1 MTYVIIRRC
10 PVCPTINAH
19 AEQLM
24 LAFKRDRRVLAMRID
39 GSFDEFS
46 VIVDGE
52 PIDAM
57 DGDALRPVDELT
69 AEIRERLAGLVA
81 V

>member
-10 PVCPTINAH
+10 PVCPTINAY

-39 GSFDEFS
+39 GSYDEFS

-57 DGDALRPVDELT
+57 DGDALRPVHELT
-69 AEIRERLAGLVA
+69 ADIRERLADPVA